1 MSHPHKAE
9 PLKSSIDDERSL
21 DIASLDI
28 AVGVHTEQAGSDEA
42 QQQALADNG
51 EQVASGDETCKS
63 IFAKL
68 PLQVCK
74 EFDKRTVL
82 LEYKIRPIRTDEA
95 ERDTFVDELM
105 SFIDMLEEYGNKA
118 SMEFITVL
126 KKFAQLLADERLMDI
141 YFEWGTSAE
150 IMLYFS
156 NIILHL
162 EIEDVESVLAVARK
176 AYKQRCRQQAV
187 WLLVRRNI

>member
-1 MSHPHKAE
+1 
-9 PLKSSIDDERSL
+9 
-21 DIASLDI
+21 
-28 AVGVHTEQAGSDEA
+28 
-42 QQQALADNG
+42 
-51 EQVASGDETCKS
+51 
-63 IFAKL
+63 
-68 PLQVCK
+68 
-74 EFDKRTVL
+74 
-82 LEYKIRPIRTDEA
+82 
-95 ERDTFVDELM
+95 
-105 SFIDMLEEYGNKA
+105 
-118 SMEFITVL
+118 MEFITVL